1 MAESCIPE
9 REDEEMREIERE
21 SEREVWKHQR
31 DRKIKESV

>member
-9 REDEEMREIERE
+9 REDGEMRERE
-21 SEREVWKHQR
+21 SEMEVWKHQR